1 MVSSNSGTQKERL
14 FLSISISLPAKSFTF
29 LLFRFKSTRWQ
40 CWLLWGQEPHLVM
53 YLNYPARDGV
63 RGRPEVVLS
72 WVPKGCRCLL
82 TGLQAQRDWV
92 YEELGFAASGGP
104 RLAAMREELPRT
116 L

>member
-1 MVSSNSGTQKERL
+1 M
-14 FLSISISLPAKSFTF
+14 
-29 LLFRFKSTRWQ
+29 
-40 CWLLWGQEPHLVM
+40 
-53 YLNYPARDGV
+53 

>member
-1 MVSSNSGTQKERL
+1 M
-14 FLSISISLPAKSFTF
+14 
-29 LLFRFKSTRWQ
+29 
-40 CWLLWGQEPHLVM
+40 
-53 YLNYPARDGV
+53 

-104 RLAAMREELPRT
+104 HLAAMREELPRT
-116 L
+116 LYNKQWSAEQMFSWGWGRWGRAVNNHHGCQAEWLGKSDVVKLYESLSLV